1 VISRPVLAL
10 CVGLGLATGFGW
22 AFTLLQI
29 LLGLILGTM
38 VGGTAVTNVMEM
50 PAQATNV
57 RRIGQLLIGAAAAT
71 VLTPDILDAMLVL
84 LPAMIGAAIFANLV
98 GAALVWPFARLTG
111 VDRTTAALSV
121 LPAGMAEMASL
132 AQDLGARTEVV
143 VVVHTLRVVLVVIS
157 IPVILH
163 LADTVQPPV
172 QIADGASYAALLACL
187 GAGAV
192 IAFVSS
198 RLGVLNPWILMP
210 MVVGVVLVAF
220 GFSLMPLP
228 QPLLIAAQVGIG
240 FSLGTRLDV
249 ADLVHV
255 PKITVGALAS
265 GLALI
270 AIMTYVATP
279 FLLTWIDADR
289 LSLVLG
295 LAPGGLGE
303 MIATSKAVG
312 GATALVAG
320 FQFVRS
326 FITNML
332 VPPIVSRVFK
342 SGS

>member
-50 PAQATNV
+50 PAQAPNV
-57 RRIGQLLIGAAAAT
+57 RRICQLLIGTAAAT
-71 VLTPDILDAMLVL
+71 VLTPDIVDAMLVL
-84 LPAMIGAAIFANLV
+84 LPA
-98 GAALVWPFARLTG
+98 
-111 VDRTTAALSV
+111 
-121 LPAGMAEMASL
+121 
-132 AQDLGARTEVV
+132 
-143 VVVHTLRVVLVVIS
+143 VIS
-157 IPVILH
+157 IPVTLH
-163 LADTVQPPV
+163 LADTVRPPV

-187 GAGAV
+187 GVGAV
-192 IAFVSS
+192 ISFVSS

-240 FSLGTRLDV
+240 FSLGTRLDI

-270 AIMTYVATP
+270 AIMTYVALP

-289 LSLVLG
+289 LSVVLG

-342 SGS
+342 SDS